1 MAMFFCVFFWILCM
15 SLQCPQTM
23 DQVWIATLH
32 ADAEDD
38 GYGEVCPNGQMP
50 WPFFVHLGAGGCGR
64 SDGEGMAENGQQRGD
79 GKGMAGN
86 GQPEDGR
93 K

>member
-23 DQVWIATLH
+23 DQVWIAALH

-50 WPFFVHLGAGGCGR
+50 WPFFCIWVGTGCCGR
-64 SDGEGMAENGQQRGD
+64 DDRSGGRGLR
-79 GKGMAGN
+79 
-86 GQPEDGR
+86 EER
-93 K
+93 